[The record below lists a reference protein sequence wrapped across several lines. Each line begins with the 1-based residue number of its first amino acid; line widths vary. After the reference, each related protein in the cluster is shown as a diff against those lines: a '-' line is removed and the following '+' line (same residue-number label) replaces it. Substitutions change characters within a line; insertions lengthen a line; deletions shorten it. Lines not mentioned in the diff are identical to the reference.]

1 MKYLI
6 SILGFEQLVSM
17 RGKHHLDRLA
27 AHPDDVQSSSQLR
40 HVLSLVHY
48 PAVSSEHGDGVV
60 IKCGAGKGDANVIRP
75 FSAWHG
81 TISSLIVHH
90 SFPQSNRVTIN
101 I

>member
-1 MKYLI
+1 MKTFCISHVALI
-6 SILGFEQLVSM
+6 SSS
-17 RGKHHLDRLA
+17 RHLDRLA
-27 AHPDDVQSSSQLR
+27 AHPDDVQSSFQLR

-48 PAVSSEHGDGVV
+48 PAVSSEHGDGGVL
-60 IKCGAGKGDANVIRP
+60 KCGAGKGDANVIRP